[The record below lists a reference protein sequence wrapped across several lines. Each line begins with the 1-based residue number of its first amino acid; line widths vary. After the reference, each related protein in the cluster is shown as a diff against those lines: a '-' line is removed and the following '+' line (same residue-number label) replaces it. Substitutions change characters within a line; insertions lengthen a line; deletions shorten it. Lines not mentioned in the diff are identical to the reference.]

1 MSGGWRGWEI
11 GAMGR
16 AWCHLVR
23 RLGQRPAAGGL
34 SVGLKIV
41 GRKADG
47 HSARSLARWV
57 TVINAEKLRE
67 RWERRRGERIL
78 TQRTRS
84 TQRRE
89 DGEELFIYKMEMKSE
104 GEGAAAAA

>member
-23 RLGQRPAAGGL
+23 RLGQHPAAGGL
-34 SVGLKIV
+34 SVGPGIV

-57 TVINAEKLRE
+57 TVINAEEPRE
-67 RWERRRGERIL
+67 RRERRRGERIL
-78 TQRTRS
+78 TQRSRS

-89 DGEELFIYKMEMKSE
+89 DGEELFIYKMEMKRKSE
-104 GEGAAAAA
+104 GVAA